1 MLRLIHGAGA
11 APAVSAQRAVDDLA
25 PLVREAQRGSRDAVR
40 QLIVAVAPRILKAVR
55 RVVGASDPDVED
67 ILAEATYGLV
77 SALPRFESECS
88 IGHFAARI
96 GVHTALKA
104 VRTRKARPVT
114 VAVDH
119 AEAAASPAQG
129 PSPLEQIVARRRRL
143 VLRDLLGTLPES
155 QAEALVLHVA
165 LGYTVDEIAAAIAVP
180 VNTVRGRLRSAKT
193 ALRSRL
199 TEDRQLNKML
209 SEVES

>member
-1 MLRLIHGAGA
+1 VLKLIHGASRGQA
-11 APAVSAQRAVDDLA
+11 GRAQRAVDDLA
-25 PLVREAQRGSRDAVR
+25 PLVRDAQKGSRDAIR
-40 QLIVAVAPRILKAVR
+40 QLIVAVAPGILKAVR
-55 RVVGASDPDVED
+55 RIMGASDPDVED
-67 ILAEATYGLV
+67 IVIEATYGFV
-77 SALPRFESECS
+77 SALPRFQNDCS

-96 GVHTALKA
+96 GAHGALKV

-114 VAVDH
+114 VGVDDV
-119 AEAAASPAQG
+119 EGAASASPE
-129 PSPLEQIVARRRRL
+129 PSPLEQMVARRERL

-180 VNTVRGRLRSAKT
+180 VNTVRGRLQSAKT
-193 ALRSRL
+193 ALRFRVSQDGEL
-199 TEDRQLNKML
+199 KEML